1 MQDLLSTKSAV
12 GSCKAHCWQQ
22 HKVSVFLILRARRRK
37 IIRAKV
43 WRAHLRDAKNKN
55 KNFDIRLAKITSLE
69 NASNIPILSAFI
81 IKIRTVLI
89 KNFRTEVGI
98 VKFW

>member
-1 MQDLLSTKSAV
+1 VQDLLSTKSAV

-69 NASNIPILSAFI
+69 NASNI
-81 IKIRTVLI
+81 KIRTVLI
-89 KNFRTEVGI
+89 KNFRTKVGI
-98 VKFW
+98 VSFW

>member
-1 MQDLLSTKSAV
+1 VQDLLSTKSAV

-22 HKVSVFLILRARRRK
+22 HKVSAFLLLHARRRK
-37 IIRAKV
+37 IIHPKA

-55 KNFDIRLAKITSLE
+55 KNVDIRLAKITSKE
-69 NASNIPILSAFI
+69 NASNIRVLSAFI

-89 KNFRTEVGI
+89 KKIRTEVGI
-98 VKFW
+98 IKFW